1 VADDAREDD
10 DGDLVAAKRL
20 DRLNLASSCITKDLL
35 RKLLVLVEVVRWA
48 NEDHDDDDNDDDD
61 DDDDGT
67 KEKAEEKAALFDVDR
82 SARQ

>member
-61 DDDDGT
+61 DGT